1 MSHSKGGPDDALKLL
16 SEFCTLPRRSG
27 FRTTTGVHLHTGF
40 KAWLRCDPSVVRGL
54 WRRTEERTFA
64 KKRALLPTNMQ
75 LKLQVFAAI
84 FCFPFTRVCDNFI
97 KPAIYPSREKGGRTK
112 DPEEN
117 RSFLVLK
124 DFWADAA
131 ELWSESGGGGSD
143 EENISWT
150 ALKPA
155 ICRRTPTAPS
165 RASSEFDGAAAS
177 EGGHPA
183 GSVTDGAGEGMS
195 ADEHVDRRH
204 RQ

>member
-1 MSHSKGGPDDALKLL
+1 MLVSDGSCGSQMSHSKGGPDDALKLL

-97 KPAIYPSREKGGRTK
+97 KPAIYPSREKGGRTW
-112 DPEEN
+112 E
-117 RSFLVLK
+117 RSARPACFKAAYCCSQIHFYSPCGL
-124 DFWADAA
+124 WAG
-131 ELWSESGGGGSD
+131 WQGRS
-143 EENISWT
+143 
-150 ALKPA
+150 
-155 ICRRTPTAPS
+155 
-165 RASSEFDGAAAS
+165 AAS
-177 EGGHPA
+177 EAKNDA
-183 GSVTDGAGEGMS
+183 GRWMLWM
-195 ADEHVDRRH
+195 
-204 RQ
+204 